1 MVKMLLHADLLMLE
15 VAEHLIGLIVGILII
30 MGFLA
35 YIPGIAVLLINSL
48 LRKDFTFNLLAVG
61 SFGEILPI
69 NLVIGGL

>member
-48 LRKDFTFNLLAVG
+48 LRKDFTFNLAVG
-61 SFGEILPI
+61 SVGEILPI
-69 NLVIGGL
+69 HLVIGGL